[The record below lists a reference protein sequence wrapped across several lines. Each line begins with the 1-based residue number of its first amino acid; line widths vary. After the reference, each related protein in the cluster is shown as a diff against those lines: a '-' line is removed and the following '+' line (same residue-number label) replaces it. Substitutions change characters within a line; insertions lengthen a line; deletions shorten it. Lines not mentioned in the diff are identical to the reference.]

1 MITLCRFFTFILLLS
16 YSSVFTASFVYHVRL
31 VMQGKGWTFDL
42 DLFTQCLIW
51 AAAGVVALTLL
62 IAPLIGSPFIRLFF
76 PVRRLSL
83 REEVR
88 VMPSLQSVTNLYKEK
103 YGREIK
109 VKLMAMDIPGIE
121 GMAAG
126 NNTIALSTGLLKVG
140 SDEEIAAGIAHEI
153 GHLHYKDSFFNVLMM
168 TAHLPTS
175 VLLFPFAV
183 FSGDKKEGDQK
194 KSSEAKD
201 DDVFG
206 FIIMIVMGL
215 MVYYFPLFLV
225 AVFSGGLF
233 FPVLGV
239 CIKLTDW
246 PIEYRADRFAMN
258 LGLGPSL
265 TSLLENFEDEDI
277 RSKYGFL
284 ENYAYTHPPIALR
297 IDKLERALL
306 DDAAVIQPS
315 AIN

>member
-1 MITLCRFFTFILLLS
+1 MITLCRFLTFILLLS

-31 VMQGKGWTFDL
+31 VMQGKGWIFDL
-42 DLFTQCLIW
+42 DLFTQSLIW
-51 AAAGVVALTLL
+51 SAAGVVGLTLV

-103 YGREIK
+103 YSREIK

-121 GMAAG
+121 GMAVG

-168 TAHLPTS
+168 TAHLPIN
-175 VLLFPFAV
+175 VLLLPFAV
-183 FSGDKKEGDQK
+183 FPGDKKEGDQK
-194 KSSEAKD
+194 KSSKEKD
-201 DDVFG
+201 NDVIG

-215 MVYYFPLFLV
+215 MVYYFPLFL
-225 AVFSGGLF
+225 AVIFSGSLF

-284 ENYAYTHPPIALR
+284 ENYAYTHPPTALR
-297 IDKLERALL
+297 IDRLERALL
-306 DDAAVIQPS
+306 QETQAA
-315 AIN
+315 